1 MSQGDRLVRLL
12 ETSSVVQGWTEGPD
26 PAWGGGEGEAGK
38 SKSREGLKF
47 LFSIT
52 VDRIILY

>member
-1 MSQGDRLVRLL
+1 MGKQAMAWREPSQGDRLVRLL

-38 SKSREGLKF
+38 SKSREG
-47 LFSIT
+47 
-52 VDRIILY
+52 